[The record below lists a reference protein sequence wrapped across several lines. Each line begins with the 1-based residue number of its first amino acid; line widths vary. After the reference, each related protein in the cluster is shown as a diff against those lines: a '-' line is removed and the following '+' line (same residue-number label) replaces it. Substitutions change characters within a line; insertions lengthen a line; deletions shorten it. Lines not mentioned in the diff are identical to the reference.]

1 MIMPTLPALLFG
13 LVTALLMGAFY
24 HVVRGGNGWRL
35 LQDFGLSMLG
45 FALGQFA
52 DLVTGWILFD
62 FGSLDLGSGLLGS
75 LTLLILGE
83 WLSTIKPKPKS
94 RV

>member
-1 MIMPTLPALLFG
+1 MLTLPTLLFG
-13 LVTALLMGAFY
+13 LVVALLIGAFY

-35 LQDFGLSMLG
+35 LQDLCLSVLG
-45 FALGQFA
+45 FTLGQFA
-52 DLVTGWILFD
+52 DLVTGWILFE
-62 FGSLDLGSGLLGS
+62 FGALDLGSGLFGS